1 MNPLTP
7 QELDAARFQDPRKPL
22 RQFIDDKILPNVGMV
37 MAPPVAAFNAIRNL
51 KRSANIIPI
60 PK

>member
-1 MNPLTP
+1 VG
-7 QELDAARFQDPRKPL
+7 
-22 RQFIDDKILPNVGMV
+22 QFIDDKILPNVGMV